1 MSNSL
6 IIPSSAAP
14 AQELTAE
21 VKTRVLSA
29 IALAEG
35 PNADFALSLLMAVR
49 KGKVS
54 EAQQFH
60 IDRLVNRHLNPLP
73 EVDAT
78 RIIKA
83 YQSLPATMK
92 RFPKVRATIGGVE
105 VSISYTPPFSLK
117 AKPEN
122 CGTCAIASGKWGSPD
137 AKWYG
142 RIMANGKFVPG
153 HDATPEIVAWVAA
166 LADGSTEIVWQF

>member
-1 MSNSL
+1 MSNL
-6 IIPSSAAP
+6 TATV
-14 AQELTAE
+14 TAE
-21 VKTRVLSA
+21 VKSRVLTE
-29 IALAEG
+29 IALGGGAS
-35 PNADFALSLLMAVR
+35 ADFALSLLLAVR

-54 EAQQFH
+54 DNQQLS

-73 EVDAT
+73 EVDAS
-78 RIIKA
+78 RIVKA

-92 RFPKVRATIGGVE
+92 RFPKVRAAIGGTE
-105 VSISYTPPFSLK
+105 ITISYTAPGSTK

-122 CGTCAIASGKWGSPD
+122 CGTCSIASGKWGAPD

-153 HDATPEIVAWVAA
+153 HDATPEIVAWIAA